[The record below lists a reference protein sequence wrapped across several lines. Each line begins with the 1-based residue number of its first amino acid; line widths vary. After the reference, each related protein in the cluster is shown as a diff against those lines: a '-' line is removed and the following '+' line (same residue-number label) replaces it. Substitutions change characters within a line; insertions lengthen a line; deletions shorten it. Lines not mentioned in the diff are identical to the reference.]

1 MHRKFLAAMFALSSA
16 LFAQGPQ
23 PPQQPQQPQGP
34 PPTAEVK
41 AFLQLSDPQIQ
52 QLRDLTDSMAGA
64 NRTRNQEIA
73 QKQQQLNDLLQQGS
87 TDANALGRLLIDI
100 QTLRKQ
106 VGATAEN
113 FRTQAVALLTDAQKT
128 RLKQLEDSAKLAP
141 AVQQAVS
148 LNLLAPPAR
157 QPQGPP
163 APGGPRPNLF
173 FPIPQ

>member
-1 MHRKFLAAMFALSSA
+1 MFAFSSA

-23 PPQQPQQPQGP
+23 APQQPQGP
-34 PPTAEVK
+34 PPIAEVK

-52 QLRDLTDSMAGA
+52 QLRDLIGSMADT

-73 QKQQQLNDLLQQGS
+73 HKQQQLNDMLQQGS

-106 VGATAEN
+106 AGSTAEN
-113 FRTQAVALLTDAQKT
+113 FRIQAVALLADAQKT
-128 RLKQLEDSAKLAP
+128 RLKQLEDAAKLAP
-141 AVQQAVS
+141 AIQQAIF
-148 LNLLAPPAR
+148 LNLLAPPA
-157 QPQGPP
+157 QPPQGPP

-173 FPIPQ
+173 FTQQ